1 MKIGDLS
8 FFHELP
14 AGKRK
19 RLFLLGFL
27 LWTSLLLVV
36 WLLLLSSVG
45 GAKTRIAALEKRFQ
59 RVSPI
64 AEETLR
70 MESELAA
77 LAALS
82 PLAAAQQVTRD
93 LKLETRLSTIRP
105 NKLGG
110 DREGV
115 QMIFEA
121 LDLPELLDLLKNL
134 KSRGGLK
141 VVSVTL
147 SRRLDASKRADLQL
161 ILVR

>member
-8 FFHELP
+8 FLHELP

-19 RLFLLGFL
+19 KAFLLGFS
-27 LWTSLLLVV
+27 LWTGLLLII
-36 WLLLLSSVG
+36 WLLLSGSVG
-45 GAKTRIAALEKRFQ
+45 GAKARIATLEKRFQ
-59 RVSPI
+59 SVSPI

-70 MESELAA
+70 MESQLAA
-77 LAALS
+77 LAGLS

-93 LKLETRLSTIRP
+93 LKLESRLSTIRP

-121 LDLPELLDLLKNL
+121 LNLPQLLDLLKNL
-134 KSRGGLK
+134 KGRGGLK
-141 VVSVTL
+141 VVSATL

>member
-8 FFHELP
+8 FLLELP

-19 RLFLLGFL
+19 KVFLLGFL
-27 LWTSLLLVV
+27 LWTGLLLII
-36 WLLLLSSVG
+36 WLLLSGSVG
-45 GAKTRIAALEKRFQ
+45 GAKARIATLEKRLQ
-59 RVSPI
+59 SVSPI

-77 LAALS
+77 LAGLS

-93 LKLETRLSTIRP
+93 LKLESHLSTIRP
-105 NKLGG
+105 SKLGG
-110 DREGV
+110 NREGV

-121 LDLPELLDLLKNL
+121 LNLPQLLDLLKNL
-134 KSRGGLK
+134 KGRGGLK
-141 VVSVTL
+141 VVSANL
-147 SRRLDASKRADLQL
+147 SRRLDKSKRADLQL